1 MRELERAAVD
11 HLGQVRGAEPLLQL
25 LQRVLPE
32 DPGVPGPHFP
42 APDDHAVAACGFTSG
57 KTRAGGERASRRRA
71 VAAARNPSGA
81 LKFLA
86 IWERSPGRTLPPAC
100 LIARMSRPLSSRPE
114 GGAGGPRP
122 GKWDILGPPN
132 PSRLVCAGYP
142 RANRFSPTA
151 AAESGRAVTG
161 RGSVFSLR
169 GPRPKGRAALSELRP
184 RPESCARTRTSYS
197 FVSSERRSS
206 SARCRRRPPRACRT
220 DPRIPEETPDLVAQD
235 GFGSSDRDRRGRW

>member
-25 LQRVLPE
+25 LQRVLAE

-57 KTRAGGERASRRRA
+57 ETRAGGERASRRRA

-132 PSRLVCAGYP
+132 PSAFGVRRVP
-142 RANRFSPTA
+142 ESANRFSPTA
-151 AAESGRAVTG
+151 AAAVIRRAVCRP
-161 RGSVFSLR
+161 RGS
-169 GPRPKGRAALSELRP
+169 KKKAAP
-184 RPESCARTRTSYS
+184 QRTRRTLRVAPAARKLRADPN
-197 FVSSERRSS
+197 FLLVRLVRTTELKRQVSPPPTARVPDRPSNSRGDARS
-206 SARCRRRPPRACRT
+206 CGP
-220 DPRIPEETPDLVAQD
+220 
-235 GFGSSDRDRRGRW
+235 GRLWF

>member
-1 MRELERAAVD
+1 M
-11 HLGQVRGAEPLLQL
+11 
-25 LQRVLPE
+25 
-32 DPGVPGPHFP
+32 
-42 APDDHAVAACGFTSG
+42 
-57 KTRAGGERASRRRA
+57 
-71 VAAARNPSGA
+71 AAARNPSGA

-132 PSRLVCAGYP
+132 PSSGVPSVGCLRVPNGFHPQPP
-142 RANRFSPTA
+142 RH
-151 AAESGRAVTG
+151 SGPAVTG
-161 RGSVFSLR
+161 PRLGFNLGR
-169 GPRPKGRAALSELRP
+169 PRPNGCAALSELRP

-220 DPRIPEETPDLVAQD
+220 DPRIPGETPDLVAQD
-235 GFGSSDRDRRGRW
+235 GFGSSDRDRRRRW